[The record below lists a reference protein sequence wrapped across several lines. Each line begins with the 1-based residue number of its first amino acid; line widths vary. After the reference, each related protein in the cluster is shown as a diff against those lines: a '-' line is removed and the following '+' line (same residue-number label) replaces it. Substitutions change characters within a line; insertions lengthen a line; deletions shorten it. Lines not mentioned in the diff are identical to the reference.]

1 MRYRYFFILTISI
14 FVSALHAQN
23 KLLNSPSR
31 KLQLAEFAIANL
43 YVDKVDE
50 TKLVEDAII
59 SMLEELDPHSTY
71 SDPEEVKRLNEPLQ
85 GNFDGIGIQFNMA
98 TDTLFIIQPV
108 SGGPSEKVGIL
119 AGDRII
125 EVNDTVIAGVKM
137 STEEVMRRLRGPKGS
152 EVNVKIMRNGV
163 KGLIPFT
170 IKRDKIPVYSLD
182 ASYMVNEHIGYIRI
196 NRFAATTGEEFRDA
210 LHKLQKKGMK
220 DLILDLQGNG
230 GGYLN
235 AAIELCDELLGKKE
249 LIVYTEG
256 RRNPRSEFKAKGDGD
271 FQEGRLVV
279 LVDEYSASA
288 SEIVTGAIQDW
299 DRGIVVGR
307 RTFGKGLVQ
316 RPIDLPDGSM
326 IRLTVARYY
335 TPAGRCIQKPY
346 ENIEQYNQDLIDRY
360 NRGEMVSADSIHF
373 PDLLKTRTLRLGRT
387 VYGGGGIMPDYF
399 IPLDT
404 TMYTDYYLD
413 LRNKGAIVQENL
425 KLIDRHRNEWIK
437 KYKTFDR
444 FNRDF
449 EITEEMLSELV
460 ETGKNTGAKYDEAQ
474 YLTALPLIK
483 TQLKALIARD
493 LWDMSE
499 YFQVINELS
508 DSMKKAIE
516 LLEKPGMNFPKRN

>member
-14 FVSALHAQN
+14 FASALHAQN

-373 PDLLKTRTLRLGRT
+373 PDSLKTRTLRLGRT

-516 LLEKPGMNFPKRN
+516 LLEKPGLNFPKRN

>member
-373 PDLLKTRTLRLGRT
+373 PDSLKTRTLRLGRT

-516 LLEKPGMNFPKRN
+516 LLEKPGLNFPKRD

>member
-373 PDLLKTRTLRLGRT
+373 PDSLKTRTLRLGRT

-516 LLEKPGMNFPKRN
+516 LLEKPGLNFPKRN